1 MAGGLFLEG
10 RSPDWVMYL
19 FIGLLVA
26 ILLAAMALPSVK
38 AKPAVRERPPF
49 RSLLS
54 NRFFL
59 LFLACAALNMSSHA
73 VLTGFSTIHWQ
84 AAGHS
89 EGIIGFLWAI
99 GVISEVALFAWARTI
114 LARIGIP
121 GMLMLG
127 AGFAMVRWMG
137 TGASTE
143 LWLLVPMQVLHGVT
157 FGATHLAGM
166 TLIQRHVAPGVSASA
181 QALYSS
187 LGMGV
192 AMGLTMA
199 ASGWIYAGL
208 GGKAFWVMA
217 CLSAGSFAVALVVR
231 RKWRDDLMIG

>member
-1 MAGGLFLEG
+1 
-10 RSPDWVMYL
+10 
-19 FIGLLVA
+19 
-26 ILLAAMALPSVK
+26 
-38 AKPAVRERPPF
+38 
-49 RSLLS
+49 
-54 NRFFL
+54 
-59 LFLACAALNMSSHA
+59 
-73 VLTGFSTIHWQ
+73 
-84 AAGHS
+84 
-89 EGIIGFLWAI
+89 
-99 GVISEVALFAWARTI
+99 
-114 LARIGIP
+114 
-121 GMLMLG
+121 
-127 AGFAMVRWMG
+127 
-137 TGASTE
+137 
-143 LWLLVPMQVLHGVT
+143 
-157 FGATHLAGM
+157 M